1 MILPHRPLLLL
12 AAAWLVLGVAA
23 AVDPGL
29 LLAWQVTGVLAL
41 VLAATDAFLARGRR
55 GQVRV
60 ERLLPRTLAVGKD
73 LHVHLRFHPAP
84 GARVGI
90 SGWAMDRHPDRF
102 RARGLPLAFRVE
114 PGRWMQTEYTLAV
127 TERGQ
132 FRFQGI
138 DLRLVSPLGLWL
150 VQERLPLED
159 TVRVYPDFAKV
170 VQYTLLATD
179 NRLSQMG
186 ILRRRRRGEGL
197 EFHQL
202 RDYRK
207 EDPLRNIDWKASA
220 RARHLVAREYQDERD
235 QQIVF
240 LLDCS
245 QRMAARDGD
254 LSHFDHSLNALLL
267 LAWVA
272 LRQGDAVGLC
282 TFAHDAPRFL
292 PPKKSVSVVT
302 GLLNGVY
309 DLQPSNRSPDYLAAA
324 EGLTRRL
331 KKRALIVLATNLRDE
346 DDSTLLPAVRHLA
359 KRHTITVASLK
370 EPVLEALIRGPVRD
384 FDRALTRAAALEYA
398 EGRRKQAALL
408 RHAGVQLLDVGPA
421 QLPVALIN
429 HYWARK
435 RAGAL

>member
-1 MILPHRPLLLL
+1 MLPHRPLLLL
-12 AAAWLVLGVAA
+12 AGAWLLLGLACTVVPDLAVAWQIVGGLALGVA
-23 AVDPGL
+23 L
-29 LLAWQVTGVLAL
+29 L
-41 VLAATDAFLARGRR
+41 DAGLARSRR
-55 GQVRV
+55 GRVRV
-60 ERLLPRTLAVGKD
+60 ERLLPHTLAVGKD
-73 LHVHLRFHPAP
+73 LHVQLRFHPAVD
-84 GARVGI
+84 ARSIV
-90 SGWAMDRHPDRF
+90 SGWAADRHPAEF
-102 RARGLPLAFRVE
+102 HALGLPLAFRVE

-132 FRFQGI
+132 FGFSGV

-150 VQERLPLED
+150 VQEHLPLAD
-159 TVRVYPDFAKV
+159 SVRVYPDFAKV

-220 RARHLVAREYQDERD
+220 RARHLIAREYQDERD

-282 TFAHDAPRFL
+282 SFAHDSPRFL

-309 DLQPSNRSPDYLAAA
+309 DLQPSNRSPDYLAPPKASPAA
-324 EGLTRRL
+324 
-331 KKRALIVLATNLRDE
+331 
-346 DDSTLLPAVRHLA
+346 
-359 KRHTITVASLK
+359 
-370 EPVLEALIRGPVRD
+370 
-384 FDRALTRAAALEYA
+384 
-398 EGRRKQAALL
+398 
-408 RHAGVQLLDVGPA
+408 
-421 QLPVALIN
+421 
-429 HYWARK
+429 
-435 RAGAL
+435 

>member
-1 MILPHRPLLLL
+1 MLPHRPLLLL
-12 AAAWLVLGVAA
+12 AGAWLLLGLACTVTPDLAT
-23 AVDPGL
+23 
-29 LLAWQVTGVLAL
+29 AWQVAGGLAL
-41 VLAATDAFLARGRR
+41 AVALLDAMLARSRR
-55 GQVRV
+55 GRVRV
-60 ERLLPRTLAVGKD
+60 ERLLPHTLAVGKD
-73 LHVHLRFHPAP
+73 LQVRLRFHPADN
-84 GARVGI
+84 ASGI
-90 SGWAMDRHPDRF
+90 VSGWAMDRHPAVF
-102 RARGLPLAFRVE
+102 RAFGLPLSFRVE

-132 FRFQGI
+132 FGFTGV

-150 VQERLPLED
+150 VQEHLPLPD
-159 TVRVYPDFAKV
+159 SVRVYPDFAKV

-282 TFAHDAPRFL
+282 SFAHESPRFL

-309 DLQPSNRSPDYLAAA
+309 DLQPSSRSPDYLAAA
-324 EGLTRRL
+324 EGLSRRL

-346 DDSTLLPAVRHLA
+346 DDSTLLPAIHHLA
-359 KRHTITVASLK
+359 RRHTITVASLR
-370 EPVLEALIRGPVRD
+370 EPVLESLVRGPVRD
-384 FDRALTRAAALEYA
+384 FDRALARAAALEYT
-398 EGRRKQAALL
+398 EGRRTQAALL
-408 RHAGVQLLDVGPA
+408 RHAGVQLLDVSPA